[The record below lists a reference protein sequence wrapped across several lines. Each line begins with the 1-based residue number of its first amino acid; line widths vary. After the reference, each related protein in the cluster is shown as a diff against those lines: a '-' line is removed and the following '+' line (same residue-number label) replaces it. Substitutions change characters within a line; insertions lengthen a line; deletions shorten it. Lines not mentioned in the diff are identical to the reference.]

1 MANSTDNTKILEQ
14 VDFLVRGDTVVWNL
28 LFQDALCEPINTLGW
43 EFYVILRTHPPA
55 WSAPVVNSSEYL
67 CVNLDDIQEE
77 ASVYVYRMIMSDTV
91 SSALG
96 EAYVTILSNE
106 TAVIPAGWY
115 YMEFKRVIAGA
126 PPDVLTFYSSSKAS
140 FEVKDGTVLDVV
152 NE

>member
-28 LFQDALCEPINTLGW
+28 LFQDALCVPIDTLGW
-43 EFYVILRTHPPA
+43 EFYVVLRTHPPA
-55 WSAPVVNSSEYL
+55 WSAPAVNSAEYQ
-67 CVNLDDIQEE
+67 CTNLDDIQEE
-77 ASVYVYRMIMSDTV
+77 ATVYVYRTILNDPV

-96 EAYVTILSNE
+96 EASVTILSNE
-106 TAVIPAGWY
+106 TALIPAGLY
-115 YMEFKRVIAGA
+115 FMELKRVIPGS
-126 PPDVLTFYSSSKAS
+126 PPDVLTFYSSAGAS